1 MNARLLL
8 LLSFVTLTCKD
19 KDEVIY
25 PEQSAITESV
35 YASGLVKSKNQ
46 YQCYATVAG
55 KISRIFV
62 TEGDSIRKGDAILQI
77 QSETS
82 YYNALNATLAADNSA
97 LRNNQQKLSE
107 AKVNSE
113 LAFSKMKN
121 DSLLW
126 QRQKN
131 LYAQN
136 IGSLV
141 ELEQRTLAYKNSS
154 TAYQVA
160 QLHIN
165 DLTKQLQFAAN
176 QTKVN
181 AKLSNAQASDYII
194 RSSLNGKVYK
204 ILKETGEFV
213 NTLAPVAILG
223 DATAFYLEL
232 QVDEYDIVR
241 IQLQQTIAISMDSYK
256 GKMFEATITK
266 IEPLMNEDSRSFT
279 LEAEFKVPPRV
290 LYPNLSVEANIIIA
304 TKIKTITIPRT
315 YLTSD
320 SMVYI
325 SKKEKRKVVVGLS
338 DFQKAEILKGLA
350 VTDKI
355 YKPNP

>member
-1 MNARLLL
+1 MNVRLLL
-8 LLSFVTLTCKD
+8 LLTLFTLSCKD
-19 KDEVIY
+19 KGEVVY
-25 PEQSAITESV
+25 PQQSAITESV

-46 YQCYATVAG
+46 YQCYSTVAG
-55 KISRIFV
+55 RISHIFV
-62 TEGDSIRKGDAILQI
+62 TEGDSVKKGDAIIQI
-77 QSETS
+77 QSEAS
-82 YYNALNATLAADNSA
+82 YYNALNATLAAANNA
-97 LRNNQQKLSE
+97 MGNNQQKLSE
-107 AKVNSE
+107 AKVNSD
-113 LAFSKMKN
+113 LAFSKMKS

-126 QRQKN
+126 QRQQN
-131 LYAQN
+131 LYSQN
-136 IGSLV
+136 IGTLV
-141 ELEQRTLAYKNSS
+141 ELEQRALAYKNSS
-154 TAYQVA
+154 TSYAVA

-165 DLTKQLQFAAN
+165 DLNKQLQFAAN
-176 QTKVN
+176 QSNVN
-181 AKLSNAQASDYII
+181 AKLTKAQAGDYII
-194 RSSLNGKVYK
+194 RSSLDGKVYK
-204 ILKETGEFV
+204 ILKEVGEYV
-213 NTLAPVAILG
+213 NTLAPVATLG
-223 DATAFYLEL
+223 DARSFYLEL

-256 GKMFEATITK
+256 GKMFEAIITK

-279 LEAEFKVPPRV
+279 LEAEFKVPPHV

-304 TKIKTITIPRT
+304 AKAKTITIPRT